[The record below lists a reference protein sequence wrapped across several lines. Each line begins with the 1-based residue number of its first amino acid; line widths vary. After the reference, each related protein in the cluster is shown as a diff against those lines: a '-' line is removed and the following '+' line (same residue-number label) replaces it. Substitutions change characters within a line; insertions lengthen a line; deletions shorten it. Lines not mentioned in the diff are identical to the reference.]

1 LVAVIKRLTFVR
13 RADGVEPGEFGELWR
28 ATARANQSPR
38 PERLVHCVVRPGRT
52 DRPYHGVAIEWFA
65 DETSLIAHDAAAVGG
80 MAGVIDIATALRV
93 RVDTRVVVG
102 GDELARWWTAGTS
115 RFVVLGVVQK
125 APSLT
130 RQQFAAYWW
139 DEHRPLANRLLP
151 PEVQPDAYVHDYV
164 LPGEHAPFDGVGEFY
179 DPSLDRTRARTQW
192 AERPGAAETAAIAA
206 DEERFLVRDTRW
218 ALLTDAIVVIAH
230 TDTTDTAHATDTRT
244 DPT

>member
-1 LVAVIKRLTFVR
+1 MIKRLTFVR
-13 RADGVEPGEFGELWR
+13 RADGVPPGEFAERWR
-28 ATARANQSPR
+28 ADALATGSPR
-38 PERLVHCVVRPGRT
+38 PDRLVHCVVRPGRT
-52 DRPYHGVAIEWFA
+52 DRPYHGVAIESFA
-65 DETSLIAHDAAAVGG
+65 DEASLTAHDEAERTPDRAV
-80 MAGVIDIATALRV
+80 DATMLRV
-93 RVDTRVVVG
+93 RVDSRTVLG
-102 GDELARWWTAGTS
+102 GDDLMRWWTTGES

-130 RQQFAAYWW
+130 REQFAAYWW

-192 AERPGAAETAAIAA
+192 AERPGAAETAAIAT

-230 TDTTDTAHATDTRT
+230 TDITDTTHATDTRT